1 VRFSVVV
8 VVGLGIALLSCAPSS
23 VTPAATI
30 AAATSAVTTAP
41 VASPTVAATVAST
54 VAPTAAVPSESAAV
68 FLTRQIELSF
78 KAQWGARWDVL
89 LPVHQAIVTR
99 ERYITCSLQ
108 TQPLTGTPQI
118 TVTGSR
124 EEEFGSPALGLATAP
139 TTLVSITLVQ
149 PGPPPVTQ
157 TFSQHAWNVGGQWRW
172 ALGAT
177 EYNAFKN
184 STTACS

>member
-1 VRFSVVV
+1 MRFRLVIVAC
-8 VVGLGIALLSCAPSS
+8 LGIAVLSCAPSS
-23 VTPAATI
+23 ATPSPTTAVATNP
-30 AAATSAVTTAP
+30 ATAAP
-41 VASPTVAATVAST
+41 VASPTVAPT

-99 ERYITCSLQ
+99 ERYIMCSLQ

-149 PGPPPVTQ
+149 PGPPPSTQ
-157 TFSQHAWNVGGQWRW
+157 TFSQHAWNVAGQWRW
-172 ALGAT
+172 GLGAG

-184 STTACS
+184 SPTACS